1 MKAMILAAGFG
12 TRLGTLTNTT
22 PKILIDINGK
32 SVLELIL
39 TKLLSHGFDDVIINV
54 HYLADMIEEEAFKL
68 GEKLGIKI
76 SISDER
82 EKLLDTGGG
91 VYKAKEFFQDESFL
105 LYNGDI
111 LTDINLKAF
120 YNFHIRKEAAAT
132 VAIRERPGTR
142 FFLIDDAG
150 RIRGWTNRQTGV
162 DIVTIEEPMELKE
175 IASMALTVISPKI
188 FEYMEDGIYSMT
200 SILLDMAADEL
211 ITTFVHNSGHW
222 IDIGSPEKLEEA
234 RKLY

>member
-12 TRLGTLTNTT
+12 TRLGNLTENT
-22 PKILIDINGK
+22 PKILIDVNGK

-39 TKLLSHGFDDVIINV
+39 TNLKKHGFDDIIINV
-54 HYLADMIEEEAFKL
+54 HFLADMVEEEAFKL
-68 GEKLGIKI
+68 GEKLDLKI

-91 VYKAKEFFQDESFL
+91 VYKAKEFLLEEPFL

-120 YNFHIRKEAAAT
+120 YDFHIRKEAAAT
-132 VAIRERPGTR
+132 VAIRQRPGNR
-142 FFLIDDAG
+142 FFLIDNNG

-162 DIVTIEEPMELKE
+162 DIVTIDEPMELRE
-175 IASMALTVISPKI
+175 IASMALTVISPGI
-188 FEYMEDGIYSMT
+188 FKYMDDGVYSMT
-200 SILLDMAADEL
+200 SILLDMAANEL
-211 ITTFVHNSGHW
+211 INTFTHDSGHW
-222 IDIGSPEKLEEA
+222 IDMGSPEKLQEA
-234 RKLY
+234 RLLY